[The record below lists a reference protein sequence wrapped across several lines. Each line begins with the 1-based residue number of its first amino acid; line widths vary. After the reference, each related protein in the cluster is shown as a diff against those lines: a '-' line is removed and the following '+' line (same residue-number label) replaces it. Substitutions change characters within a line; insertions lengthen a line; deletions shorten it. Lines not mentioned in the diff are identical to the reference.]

1 MTAAVARL
9 PRNPHSI
16 PPAVEVLYDLA
27 GLAAVA
33 ALAHYFFWFFAV
45 VIAPAMVGS
54 VILMIVENIIIR
66 QDKANAAQ
74 EEPSVSADRSEDGSG
89 D

>member
-1 MTAAVARL
+1 MTAAVASL
-9 PRNPHSI
+9 SRNPHSI
-16 PPAVEVLYDLA
+16 PPAAEVLYDLA

-33 ALAHYFFWFFAV
+33 ALAHYFFWFFAI

-54 VILMIVENIIIR
+54 VILMTVENIIIR
-66 QDKANAAQ
+66 QDKTHAAQ
-74 EEPSVSADRSEDGSG
+74 EELSASADRSEDGCG

>member
-1 MTAAVARL
+1 MTAAVA
-9 PRNPHSI
+9 NPVRGPYSI
-16 PPAVEVLYDLA
+16 PLVAEVLYDLA

-33 ALAHYFFWFFAV
+33 ALAHYFFWFFAI

-66 QDKANAAQ
+66 QDKAIATQ
-74 EEPSVSADRSEDGSG
+74 EGALRDLSGDGSED
-89 D
+89 